1 MLLAILIVLLYI
13 LCMYS
18 CSLCITTFLQ
28 FARLGPKLSDSFYA
42 DEFVKTEIVIGKR
55 QSGAMNLDS

>member
-1 MLLAILIVLLYI
+1 MLLAIYSITI

>member
-1 MLLAILIVLLYI
+1 MLLAIYSITI

-55 QSGAMNLDS
+55 QSGPAMNLDS

>member
-1 MLLAILIVLLYI
+1 MLLAIYSITI

-55 QSGAMNLDS
+55 QSGRL

>member
-1 MLLAILIVLLYI
+1 MLLAIYSIII